1 MNITFLIG
9 NGFDLN
15 LGLKTSYQDFYKY
28 YLKQKNNDIDIRYL
42 KKDIFDNSDN
52 WSDAELELGKY
63 TKNFYGNVQQF
74 ENCYND
80 FLSELSKY
88 LEEEQNKVK
97 INSSEKSISIQ
108 MDKIVGDF
116 YTTNFLT
123 NQSFD
128 IIKKIISSKSN
139 ENWRFNF
146 INFNYTNTL
155 EQIIKTSNKT
165 SNLIHRGSNG
175 SNYSNFIKEPIY
187 IHGKLNDGMVLGVDN
202 PNQISNDAFKND
214 DMFKNYFIKS
224 NAISEYGTMTTSLSK
239 QTIESSKIICVFGM
253 SFGDTDRT
261 WWNTIKNWLNKE
273 KDNQLILYIYE
284 PDINP
289 SSISN
294 FNRVKYNIYKHLF
307 QSDILKDQDTF
318 KNRVHFSFNKDLFG
332 GLRKCI
338 TIDKTESENNT
349 KELITL

>member
-28 YLKQKNNDIDIRYL
+28 YLKQKNNDIDIRYF
-42 KKDIFDNSDN
+42 KKDIFDNLDN

-108 MDKIVGDF
+108 MDKIVDNF

-123 NQSFD
+123 NKSFET
-128 IIKKIISSKSN
+128 INKVISSRFN
-139 ENWRFNF
+139 EGWRFNF

-175 SNYSNFIKEPIY
+175 SNYSNFIIEPIY

-202 PNQISNDAFKND
+202 PNQISSDAFKND

-294 FNRVKYNIYKHLF
+294 FNRVKYNIYEQLF
-307 QSDILKDQDTF
+307 QSNILKDQDTV

-332 GLRKCI
+332 GLRKCVS
-338 TIDKTESENNT
+338 IDKTKIENDS
-349 KELITL
+349 KELVIL